1 LTRFVVDSSAALQL
15 ASEGIEVAAEHEL
28 LAPTLLRSQALS
40 AMHEAVQRGDLPAKE
55 AREQLARVNR
65 MKVRYLGDAVLRK
78 VAWEMA
84 DRLGWASTYDAEYL
98 ALTKLQ
104 GDALVTL
111 DADLKRAA
119 EGIVATAP
127 IDAVR

>member
-1 LTRFVVDSSAALQL
+1 
-15 ASEGIEVAAEHEL
+15 
-28 LAPTLLRSQALS
+28 
-40 AMHEAVQRGDLPAKE
+40 
-55 AREQLARVNR
+55 
-65 MKVRYLGDAVLRK
+65 
-78 VAWEMA
+78 MA

-111 DADLKRAA
+111 DDDLKRAA

-127 IDAVR
+127 IDALR